1 MTFDLPSARGW
12 VAQNRAF
19 AARKWRQ
26 GDIGASRYFSKLAAA
41 EQAKID
47 ALIEAKALA
56 RELAEWDGAVGDEGA
71 RLWYLLNEVIP
82 ETGFLDV
89 IDADV
94 IDDVD
99 EVPPPNRGN
108 RSL

>member
-1 MTFDLPSARGW
+1 MTFDLSSARGW
-12 VAQNRAF
+12 VAQNQAF
-19 AARKWRQ
+19 AARKWRE
-26 GDIGASRYFSKLAAA
+26 GDIVGSRYFSKVAAA

-56 RELAEWDGAVGDEGA
+56 RELAEWDGAVADEGA
-71 RLWYLLNEVIP
+71 RLWYLLNEVVP

-94 IDDVD
+94 IDDAD
-99 EVPPPNRGN
+99 HDLPPNR
-108 RSL
+108 